1 MKFKKYLKLCVMTLV
16 LAFSLSVM
24 SLEARVI
31 NGSGIITVYAAKK
44 TAKKAKVKKDKRV
57 LKQFEEIVEG
67 NKGFSGDKIPCYTDV
82 KNNKMYIPVEDFFCA
97 LQGTTKEAH
106 IKVNI
111 KKKSVKVST
120 DKKYKN
126 IYRYVGLP
134 KKIYGKPENIIVDI
148 DGNKTLVKGYVV
160 KSNFYW
166 SNEKALYADFDELA
180 EMFDLIFDKDL
191 TKKKYLLYT
200 KLPDNAVELKSDK
213 PLIESYVD
221 YADTEISQYDID
233 ERWANPIGNY
243 LYEENGNLVRI
254 EAKRSY
260 DKKENSRI
268 DIKRYDVSGN
278 LLETKELAWQG
289 EKFGGFYR
297 GEENNYLFFGNS
309 NKQKNDSKEIIR
321 IVKLDRDFNELGNI
335 SVNGAYTVYPF
346 DAGSLRCAE
355 VGQTVLVHTS
365 RERYDGHQSQLT
377 IAFNEDTMSLLNAD
391 DLGEF
396 QRNHI
401 SHDFNQFAISD
412 GNEFVTVDHGDA
424 YPRSIKVSWLRAESL
439 KEEYI
444 PEGENYRYK
453 ITDRYMLSST
463 KEKEILNIPGETG
476 ANQTGV
482 SIGGVIGTTN
492 KILVGVNRID
502 YSKAVSFGS
511 FYIKGKDV
519 YKRDVVLY
527 SVDKASLDVIE
538 NKYTDYKK
546 EKNITYTAPKPVKI
560 DDTRI
565 MLIWNKLNKKS
576 GKSELQYL
584 MTDEN
589 GNGLSEIKTVEG
601 MKIADESPT
610 VYNNKVVW
618 SEYRNGRLVLN
629 SIPLD

>member
-1 MKFKKYLKLCVMTLV
+1 M
-16 LAFSLSVM
+16 
-24 SLEARVI
+24 
-31 NGSGIITVYAAKK
+31 
-44 TAKKAKVKKDKRV
+44 
-57 LKQFEEIVEG
+57 
-67 NKGFSGDKIPCYTDV
+67 
-82 KNNKMYIPVEDFFCA
+82 
-97 LQGTTKEAH
+97 
-106 IKVNI
+106 
-111 KKKSVKVST
+111 
-120 DKKYKN
+120 
-126 IYRYVGLP
+126 
-134 KKIYGKPENIIVDI
+134 
-148 DGNKTLVKGYVV
+148 
-160 KSNFYW
+160 
-166 SNEKALYADFDELA
+166 
-180 EMFDLIFDKDL
+180 
-191 TKKKYLLYT
+191 
-200 KLPDNAVELKSDK
+200 
-213 PLIESYVD
+213 
-221 YADTEISQYDID
+221 
-233 ERWANPIGNY
+233 
-243 LYEENGNLVRI
+243 
-254 EAKRSY
+254 
-260 DKKENSRI
+260 
-268 DIKRYDVSGN
+268 
-278 LLETKELAWQG
+278 LETKELAWQG

-453 ITDRYMLSST
+453 ITDRYLLSST

-601 MKIADESPT
+601 MKIADESPM

>member
-1 MKFKKYLKLCVMTLV
+1 MGEMGTLV
-16 LAFSLSVM
+16 
-24 SLEARVI
+24 
-31 NGSGIITVYAAKK
+31 
-44 TAKKAKVKKDKRV
+44 
-57 LKQFEEIVEG
+57 
-67 NKGFSGDKIPCYTDV
+67 
-82 KNNKMYIPVEDFFCA
+82 
-97 LQGTTKEAH
+97 
-106 IKVNI
+106 
-111 KKKSVKVST
+111 
-120 DKKYKN
+120 
-126 IYRYVGLP
+126 
-134 KKIYGKPENIIVDI
+134 
-148 DGNKTLVKGYVV
+148 
-160 KSNFYW
+160 
-166 SNEKALYADFDELA
+166 
-180 EMFDLIFDKDL
+180 
-191 TKKKYLLYT
+191 
-200 KLPDNAVELKSDK
+200 
-213 PLIESYVD
+213 
-221 YADTEISQYDID
+221 SQYDID